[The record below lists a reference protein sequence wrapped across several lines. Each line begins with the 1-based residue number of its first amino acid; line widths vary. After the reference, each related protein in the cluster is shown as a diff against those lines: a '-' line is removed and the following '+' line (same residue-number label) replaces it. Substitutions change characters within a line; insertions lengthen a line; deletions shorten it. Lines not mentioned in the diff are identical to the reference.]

1 MLLKFHQPWD
11 TPQNSITPTELTT
24 GLSAGSDQI
33 SRPLFLHII
42 CIQAYIPR
50 GCPPDKR
57 IPKEK
62 SPETFVLVQML
73 FVQNKYTGFGLWTA
87 FKQINKMLLKPT
99 SHYGDIA
106 P

>member
-1 MLLKFHQPWD
+1 MRAIRTVPWMLLKFHQHWD

-50 GCPPDKR
+50 GTPPGQAYTKRKVSRNICPCTNAFC
-57 IPKEK
+57 PKQVHRVRVVDGFQ
-62 SPETFVLVQML
+62 T
-73 FVQNKYTGFGLWTA
+73 NK
-87 FKQINKMLLKPT
+87 
-99 SHYGDIA
+99 
-106 P
+106 